1 MKRPQGKP
9 ADFLA
14 RIAAIGE
21 TGRMNFSSLPV
32 KRVIA
37 LACVIAAGIFIR
49 GYGPAYK
56 IPAFYVKYGGS
67 VLWAA
72 MIYFLVALLL
82 RERPQRQVL
91 FIAALV
97 CALVEAL
104 KLAHTPALDVF
115 RMTRAGVW
123 LLGKVFSGWNFI
135 AYAAGLSLALGLDR
149 LLIGGA
155 FKTSL
160 RRRR

>member
-1 MKRPQGKP
+1 
-9 ADFLA
+9 
-14 RIAAIGE
+14 
-21 TGRMNFSSLPV
+21 MNFSSLPV

-37 LACVIAAGIFIR
+37 LACVIAGGVLIR
-49 GYGPAYK
+49 GYGRGFK

-82 RERPQRQVL
+82 RTRPQRQVL
-91 FIAALV
+91 VVAALV

-115 RMTRAGVW
+115 RMTRAGIW
-123 LLGKVFSGWNFI
+123 LLGKVFSRWNFL
-135 AYAAGLSLALGLDR
+135 AYAVGLALALGLDA
-149 LLIGGA
+149 LLIGKKSGG
-155 FKTSL
+155 
-160 RRRR
+160 RRR